1 MFVNCGKESSM
12 KKTGLNFILRCK
24 SGWAGPPSRTD
35 SLCSDTDVEIN
46 EMHVGM
52 KVWQLASSEQITYV
66 QDQTH
71 VSKAIYKA
79 FISHVRWLISYE
91 MVGWHH
97 WFSGY
102 ELGQTVSN
110 GKGQGGLACC
120 SPWGCK
126 ELDTTWWL
134 NNNTTTHPMGRDTA
148 GFRALDRES
157 HFWGKIILM
166 EGKLE
171 LSDYIYIFNSWVLM
185 KWKEAFILLSFF
197 LKKYLFIWLCW
208 HMDLHCSAWAPSL
221 WRIGS
226 IVAVW
231 GLSCLVVCG
240 ILVTWPGIVPE
251 SPALQ
256 GRFLT
261 PGPSGKSLYCFHVKQ
276 THKHISASSY
286 LKILKL
292 KVSTEMS

>member
-1 MFVNCGKESSM
+1 
-12 KKTGLNFILRCK
+12 
-24 SGWAGPPSRTD
+24 
-35 SLCSDTDVEIN
+35 
-46 EMHVGM
+46 
-52 KVWQLASSEQITYV
+52 
-66 QDQTH
+66 
-71 VSKAIYKA
+71 
-79 FISHVRWLISYE
+79 
-91 MVGWHH
+91 
-97 WFSGY
+97 
-102 ELGQTVSN
+102 
-110 GKGQGGLACC
+110 
-120 SPWGCK
+120 
-126 ELDTTWWL
+126 
-134 NNNTTTHPMGRDTA
+134 
-148 GFRALDRES
+148 
-157 HFWGKIILM
+157 M

-208 HMDLHCSAWAPSL
+208 HVDLHCSAWAPSL

-240 ILVTWPGIVPE
+240 ILVTWPGIIPE

-286 LKILKL
+286 LKILKFNSL
-292 KVSTEMS
+292 KAAVSSWNQQAFYHPCAMRSGFSRVFICVCFNLRGQSVQSPEGVPSKSFLG